1 MTKVYT
7 YTDEQLAQMANN
19 VLLNVVES
27 LKREKYLT
35 DEQSVDILT
44 NYSIM
49 IETNGW
55 LPKFLSKWMKLDD
68 GRMIFR
74 LVKAIGRVS
83 LKDETK

>member
-7 YTDEQLAQMANN
+7 YTDEQLAHMANN
-19 VLLNVVES
+19 VLLSVVES

-68 GRMIFR
+68 DKMIFR
-74 LVKAIGRVS
+74 LVKAIGRAPRE
-83 LKDETK
+83 DETK

>member
-7 YTDEQLAQMANN
+7 YTDEQLAQVANN
-19 VLLNVVES
+19 VLLSVVES

-68 GRMIFR
+68 DKMIFR
-74 LVKAIGRVS
+74 LVKAIGRAPRE
-83 LKDETK
+83 DETK

>member
-1 MTKVYT
+1 MAKVYT
-7 YTDEQLAQMANN
+7 YTDEQIAQMANN
-19 VLLNVVES
+19 VLLSVVES

-49 IETNGW
+49 VETNGW

-68 GRMIFR
+68 DKMIFR
-74 LVKAIGRVS
+74 LVKAIGRAPRE
-83 LKDETK
+83 DETK

>member
-7 YTDEQLAQMANN
+7 FTDEELARMANE
-19 VLLNVVES
+19 VLLSVVDS

-68 GRMIFR
+68 DKMIFR
-74 LVKAIGRVS
+74 MVKAIGRRT
-83 LKDETK
+83 LGG

>member
-7 YTDEQLAQMANN
+7 YTDEQLAHMANN
-19 VLLNVVES
+19 VLLSVVES

-68 GRMIFR
+68 DKMIFR
-74 LVKAIGRVS
+74 MVKAVGRAPRE
-83 LKDETK
+83 DETK

>member
-1 MTKVYT
+1 MAKVYT

-55 LPKFLSKWMKLDD
+55 LPKFLSKWMKLPDD
-68 GRMIFR
+68 KMIFR
-74 LVKAIGRVS
+74 MVKAIGRAPRE
-83 LKDETK
+83 DETK

>member
-19 VLLNVVES
+19 ILLSVVES

-35 DEQSVDILT
+35 DEQTADILT

-68 GRMIFR
+68 DKMIFR
-74 LVKAIGRVS
+74 LVKAIARVP

>member
-7 YTDEQLAQMANN
+7 YTDEQIAQMANN

-68 GRMIFR
+68 DKIIFR
-74 LVKAIGRVS
+74 LVKAIGRAPRE
-83 LKDETK
+83 DETK

>member
-7 YTDEQLAQMANN
+7 HTDEQLAQMANN
-19 VLLNVVES
+19 ILLSVVES

-55 LPKFLSKWMKLDD
+55 LPKFLSKWMNLDD
-68 GRMIFR
+68 CKMIFR
-74 LVKAIGRVS
+74 LVKAIGRVP

>member
-68 GRMIFR
+68 DKMIFR
-74 LVKAIGRVS
+74 MVKAIGRAPRE
-83 LKDETK
+83 DETK

>member
-68 GRMIFR
+68 DKIIFR
-74 LVKAIGRVS
+74 LVKAIGRAPRE
-83 LKDETK
+83 DETK

>member
-49 IETNGW
+49 IEANGW

-68 GRMIFR
+68 DKMIFR
-74 LVKAIGRVS
+74 LVKAIGRAPRE
-83 LKDETK
+83 DETK

>member
-68 GRMIFR
+68 DKMIFR
-74 LVKAIGRVS
+74 LVKAIGRAPRE
-83 LKDETK
+83 DETK

>member
-19 VLLNVVES
+19 VLLSVVES

-49 IETNGW
+49 VETNGW

-68 GRMIFR
+68 DKMIFR
-74 LVKAIGRVS
+74 LVKAIGRAPRE
-83 LKDETK
+83 DETK

>member
-7 YTDEQLAQMANN
+7 YTDEQLTHMANN
-19 VLLNVVES
+19 VLLSVVEA

-35 DEQSVDILT
+35 GEQTVDILT
-44 NYSIM
+44 NYSIL

-68 GRMIFR
+68 DRMIFR
-74 LVKAIGRVS
+74 MVKAIGRAPRE
-83 LKDETK
+83 DETK

>member
-7 YTDEQLAQMANN
+7 YTDEQLAHMANN
-19 VLLNVVES
+19 VLLSVVES

-68 GRMIFR
+68 DKMIFR
-74 LVKAIGRVS
+74 LVKAIGRVPRE
-83 LKDETK
+83 DETK

>member
-19 VLLNVVES
+19 VLLSVVES

-49 IETNGW
+49 IDSITIAYY
-55 LPKFLSKWMKLDD
+55 D
-68 GRMIFR
+68 
-74 LVKAIGRVS
+74 
-83 LKDETK
+83 

>member
-1 MTKVYT
+1 MAKVYT
-7 YTDEQLAQMANN
+7 HTDEQLAQMANSI
-19 VLLNVVES
+19 LLSVVGS

-68 GRMIFR
+68 DKMIFR
-74 LVKAIGRVS
+74 LVKAIARVP
-83 LKDETK
+83 LKDETE

>member
-7 YTDEQLAQMANN
+7 YTDEQLAQVANN
-19 VLLNVVES
+19 VLLSVVES

-68 GRMIFR
+68 DKIIFR
-74 LVKAIGRVS
+74 LVKAIGRAPRE
-83 LKDETK
+83 DETK

>member
-7 YTDEQLAQMANN
+7 YTDEQLAHMANN
-19 VLLNVVES
+19 VLLSVVES

-68 GRMIFR
+68 DKMIFR
-74 LVKAIGRVS
+74 MVKAIGRAPRE
-83 LKDETK
+83 DETK